1 MTADPILDRIDAA
14 LAAGEKTEPE
24 YPRCP
29 HCRWRPWH
37 GQPIT
42 ARIEQMRRRHQLD
55 PDYRYADD
63 DSEILCPGSLFIGP
77 MPNSVVLHT
86 IPGAAYYVP
95 QMFDDRPEAA
105 MRVEHPDI
113 ADSISSLWAAVIRFP
128 FAALGTIIGWWRR

>member
-77 MPNSVVLHT
+77 MPSIVALHP
-86 IPGAAYYVP
+86 IL
-95 QMFDDRPEAA
+95 RPAGVRRPA
-105 MRVEHPDI
+105 RSGDARAEHPDI